1 MKRTLIISA
10 WAPPQTGGSPI
21 ILGRLLQRFP
31 KNSYLI
37 LTSSKVA
44 SNGKS
49 VGEWLPAQYF
59 YIGGESPSFFT
70 VDQSKP
76 VSPFHKAFRA
86 ILGRTILPILIELG
100 DLKKIIEIR
109 NRAIR
114 ITQNEPVDLLLG
126 TSDNGP
132 FLLGSYLASR
142 KTRIPLYV
150 LLFDLYA
157 NNNFSFPKRVLAN
170 FMEKRILR
178 HSSRVFV
185 TNEKTRDHYR
195 RLYQIEPTIIEHPI
209 KIPRVVQAKPSKE
222 KPVIMYTG
230 AIYWAQRDSVIN
242 LIKAIKMV
250 PEVSLKIFTAATK
263 EQLERIGAW
272 GEGVSLGFSKNV
284 GISKEQS
291 KADILFLPMG
301 FETPAPEIIRTASPG
316 KLPEYLVSGI
326 PILVHAAFDSYIAE
340 YARKFGWG
348 LVVDQN
354 DPAVLAK
361 AIKRLL
367 SDYDLRKKLVRN
379 AFETAKERHNQD
391 KVSDL
396 YLNYFK

>member
-49 VGEWLPAQYF
+49 VGEWLPAKYF
-59 YIGGESPSFFT
+59 YIGSESPGFLT
-70 VDQSKP
+70 VDQSNL
-76 VSPFHKAFRA
+76 VSLFHKAFRA
-86 ILGRTILPILIELG
+86 ILGRTILPILIELR

-109 NRAIR
+109 NRAIE
-114 ITQNEPVDLLLG
+114 IIQSEPVDLLMG

-132 FLLGSYLASR
+132 FLLGSYLASL
-142 KTRIPLYV
+142 KTGIPLYI

-157 NNNFSFPKRVLAN
+157 HNNFSFPKRVLAN
-170 FMEKRILR
+170 LMERKILR
-178 HSSRVFV
+178 HASHVFV
-185 TNEKTRDHYR
+185 TNEKTREYYQ
-195 RLYQIEPTIIEHPI
+195 RLYQIDPAVIEHPI
-209 KIPRVVQAKPSKE
+209 RIPLEVQAKPSKE
-222 KPVIMYTG
+222 KPIIMYTG
-230 AIYWAQRDSVIN
+230 AVYWAQRDAVVN
-242 LIKAIKMV
+242 LVKALDMV

-272 GEGVSLGFSKNV
+272 GERVSLGFSKNV
-284 GISKEQS
+284 GIRKEQS

-326 PILVHAAFDSYIAE
+326 PILVHAASDSNVAE
-340 YARKFGWG
+340 YARKFDWG
-348 LVVDQN
+348 LVVDKK
-354 DPAVLAK
+354 DPVVLSE
-361 AIKRLL
+361 AIKELL
-367 SDYDLRKKLVRN
+367 TDNDLRKELVRN
-379 AFETAKERHNQD
+379 AFAVAKERHDQEN
-391 KVSDL
+391 VSDRF
-396 YLNYFK
+396 LNYFR

>member
-1 MKRTLIISA
+1 MKKTLIISA

-59 YIGGESPSFFT
+59 FIGDEPSIFPTVNQPESIG
-70 VDQSKP
+70 
-76 VSPFHKAFRA
+76 PFCKALRA

-109 NRAIR
+109 NRAIK
-114 ITQNEPVDLLLG
+114 ITQNEPVDLLMG

-132 FLLGSYLASR
+132 FLLGSYFASR
-142 KTRIPLYV
+142 KTGIPLYV
-150 LLFDLYA
+150 FLFDLYA

-178 HSSRVFV
+178 HASLVFV
-185 TNEKTRDHYR
+185 TNEKTREYYR
-195 RLYQIEPTIIEHPI
+195 RLYQIEPVVIEHPI
-209 KIPRVVQAKPSKE
+209 RIPREVQAKPSKE

-230 AIYWAQRDSVIN
+230 AIYWAQRDAVIN
-242 LIKAIKMV
+242 LIKALEMV

-263 EQLERIGAW
+263 EGYASHLSGHVLIITIPCCALVQLLYSAYE
-272 GEGVSLGFSKNV
+272 LFS
-284 GISKEQS
+284 
-291 KADILFLPMG
+291 
-301 FETPAPEIIRTASPG
+301 T
-316 KLPEYLVSGI
+316 
-326 PILVHAAFDSYIAE
+326 
-340 YARKFGWG
+340 
-348 LVVDQN
+348 
-354 DPAVLAK
+354 
-361 AIKRLL
+361 
-367 SDYDLRKKLVRN
+367 
-379 AFETAKERHNQD
+379 
-391 KVSDL
+391 
-396 YLNYFK
+396 